1 MSEVKIRAALKDGKC
16 EVKALL
22 THPMETGRRKDPAGN
37 LIPAHHIQTVEL
49 LHNGNLMVEA
59 DWGGAIST
67 NPFFSVSLNNV
78 TSGDTIEATFL
89 LIEEDPETGARRVVG
104 VPPELAGVVPL
115 G

>member
-78 TSGDTIEATFL
+78 ASGDTIEVRWV
-89 LIEEDPETGARRVVG
+89 DNKGETGSGSVKVK
-104 VPPELAGVVPL
+104 
-115 G
+115 

>member
-67 NPFFSVSLNNV
+67 NPFFSISLNNV
-78 TSGDTIEATFL
+78 ASGDTIEVRWV
-89 LIEEDPETGARRVVG
+89 DNKGETSSGSVKVK
-104 VPPELAGVVPL
+104 
-115 G
+115 

>member
-78 TSGDTIEATFL
+78 ASGDTIEVRWV
-89 LIEEDPETGARRVVG
+89 DNKGETSSGSVKVK
-104 VPPELAGVVPL
+104 
-115 G
+115 

>member
-67 NPFFSVSLNNV
+67 NPFFSVSLNDV
-78 TSGDTIEATFL
+78 ASGDTIEVRWV
-89 LIEEDPETGARRVVG
+89 DNKGETGSGSVKVK
-104 VPPELAGVVPL
+104 
-115 G
+115 

>member
-67 NPFFSVSLNNV
+67 NPFFSVSLNDV
-78 TSGDTIEATFL
+78 ASGDTIEVRWV
-89 LIEEDPETGARRVVG
+89 DNKGETSSGSVKVK
-104 VPPELAGVVPL
+104 
-115 G
+115 

>member
-78 TSGDTIEATFL
+78 TSGDTIEVRWV
-89 LIEEDPETGARRVVG
+89 DNKGETSSGSVKVK
-104 VPPELAGVVPL
+104 
-115 G
+115 

>member
-1 MSEVKIRAALKDGKC
+1 MSEVKLRAALKDGKC

-67 NPFFSVSLNNV
+67 NPFFSVSLNDV
-78 TSGDTIEATFL
+78 ASGDTIEVRWV
-89 LIEEDPETGARRVVG
+89 DNKGETSSGSVKVK
-104 VPPELAGVVPL
+104 
-115 G
+115 